1 MIQGCLTA
9 PLFHLYKIDNKTKT
23 VLFSY
28 HNMIRLLPTTDSQT
42 ISIIPRIPREGQAIG
57 WDTEEVWNL
66 AEQTWNQEF
75 GIVNLRITE
84 DGTGISEDILTAEFV
99 KNGNYYDV
107 TFAST
112 ILKNKSTYYVE
123 IFNGNS
129 NWYRDVGIVKDLIN
143 KNTDYSLNRDLYKE
157 YGTNDEQ
164 EYIVI

>member
-1 MIQGCLTA
+1 V
-9 PLFHLYKIDNKTKT
+9 PK
-23 VLFSY
+23 
-28 HNMIRLLPTTDSQT
+28 
-42 ISIIPRIPREGQAIG
+42 EGQVIG
-57 WDTEEVWNL
+57 WADEDVWNL
-66 AEQTWNQEF
+66 AEQTWNQDF
-75 GIVNLRITE
+75 GAVTLRITE
-84 DGTGISEDILTAEFV
+84 DGTGVSEDILTAEFV

-123 IFNGNS
+123 VFNGS
-129 NWYRDVGIVKDLIN
+129 TNWYRDVGIVKDLIN